1 MIMKQRSKLA
11 TLAALSAAL
20 DVNFSLFDA
29 LDDAEAEAKRNKT
42 HRTAGAHRRQVRI
55 IGDAHAR

>member
-1 MIMKQRSKLA
+1 MMIMKQRSILA

-29 LDDAEAEAKRNKT
+29 LAEAEANARRNK
-42 HRTAGAHRRQVRI
+42 HRT
-55 IGDAHAR
+55 IGDPRRSAKNGNDAHTN

>member
-11 TLAALSAAL
+11 TLAALSAAM

-29 LDDAEAEAKRNKT
+29 LDDAEAEAKRNKA
-42 HRTAGAHRRQVRI
+42 HRTAEAHRRLLRNAA
-55 IGDAHAR
+55 DAHAR